1 MEELLSSAKLGFGL
15 ILGKPVEEILPE
27 DLNPQLTFDD
37 IQWETVTC
45 SLVIALFMSLL
56 FLLRCVQSV
65 RSWLSVRHEKQLSE
79 TWAAWIREKCQLA
92 DKLKATRK
100 EYTGIKSFSENAR
113 LEKEFLNITSLMDN
127 LQKGK
132 EGGLDADGGIN
143 SPGSRTARRE
153 IQMFKTRRGDGR
165 DVFKMPA
172 ASKDIMRLTT
182 SQGDFPN
189 LPGGREPSADGP
201 FPRRGPRF

>member
-1 MEELLSSAKLGFGL
+1 MEELLSSAKLGFGR

-56 FLLRCVQSV
+56 FLLRRVQSV
-65 RSWLSVRHEKQLSE
+65 RSWLSVRREKQLSE

-113 LEKEFLNITSLMDN
+113 LEKEFLNITSLMDTYRKVKRMGLMLMEGFTPLGRE
-127 LQKGK
+127 LQ
-132 EGGLDADGGIN
+132 EGR
-143 SPGSRTARRE
+143 SKCSKRE
-153 IQMFKTRRGDGR
+153 GGDGR
-165 DVFKMPA
+165 DV
-172 ASKDIMRLTT
+172 
-182 SQGDFPN
+182 
-189 LPGGREPSADGP
+189 
-201 FPRRGPRF
+201 